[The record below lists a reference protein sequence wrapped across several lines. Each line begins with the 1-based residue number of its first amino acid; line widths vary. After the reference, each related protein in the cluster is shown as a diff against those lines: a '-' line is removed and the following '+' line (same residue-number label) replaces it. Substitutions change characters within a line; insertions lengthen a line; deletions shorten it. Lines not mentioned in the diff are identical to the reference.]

1 MASCCEA
8 SLIVREASANLA
20 TLREHLVQVANRRLA
35 RSARPSNY
43 SAGQKQQS
51 TSHDLPRVSHPP
63 LLIEVQR
70 FRIFRWYRAGHTV
83 PPTRESPT

>member
-43 SAGQKQQS
+43 SAG
-51 TSHDLPRVSHPP
+51 
-63 LLIEVQR
+63 
-70 FRIFRWYRAGHTV
+70 
-83 PPTRESPT
+83 